1 METILVTKI
10 LNLDT
15 WYIICMVT
23 SAVTRLTTTWYIHL
37 YGYKCGYK
45 ADY

>member
-1 METILVTKI
+1 METILVKKI
-10 LNLDT
+10 LNLH
-15 WYIICMVT
+15 
-23 SAVTRLTTTWYIHL
+23 TWYIHL